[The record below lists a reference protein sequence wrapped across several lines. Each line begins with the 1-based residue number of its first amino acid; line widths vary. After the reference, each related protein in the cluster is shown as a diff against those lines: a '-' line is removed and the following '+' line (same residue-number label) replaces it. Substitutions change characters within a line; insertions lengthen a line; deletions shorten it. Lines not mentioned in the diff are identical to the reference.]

1 MAPKNSG
8 KIGLFGGTFDPVHF
22 GHLLIAEYIREE
34 LNLDHIL
41 FIPTHRHP
49 LKDNKSLSSAV
60 QRLEMIKIATAD
72 NPHFEVS
79 DIELRDEKTSY
90 TVDTLRELRRQYGE
104 NKPRFYFLLGM
115 DNVNQLHLWKE
126 PGELVKL
133 CQIVAFGR
141 PGFEPVAAARP
152 FIPHITFLSIPLLEI
167 SSTEIR
173 ERIRKGKS
181 IRYLV
186 PDEVIAYIRKHK
198 LYAG

>member
-1 MAPKNSG
+1 MVLKNNG

-34 LNLDHIL
+34 LGLDHIL

-49 LKDNKSLSSAV
+49 LKNNSSLSSPA
-60 QRLEMIKIATAD
+60 QRLEMVKLATAD

-79 DIELRDEKTSY
+79 DIELREEKTSY
-90 TVDTLRELRRQYGE
+90 TVDTLRELNRQYGAHA
-104 NKPRFYFLLGM
+104 PRFYFLLGM

-126 PGELVKL
+126 PEALVKL

-141 PGFEPVAAARP
+141 PGFEPVSAARP
-152 FIPHITFLSIPLLEI
+152 FLPHITFLSIPLLEI

-173 ERIRKGKS
+173 ERVRRGKS

-186 PDEVIAYIRKHK
+186 PDAVISFIRKNK
-198 LYAG
+198 LYSG